1 MRIVVAL
8 AWFAVMALYLLTA
21 PLLPEVVGDPGKQIS
36 RVAYVALMMG
46 ACSFALLVSG
56 GAVMA
61 AIARRWPLLVNLP
74 YRTYWLAPERREA
87 SIARM
92 LGLMDGLR
100 LLMLVLFAG
109 IQLFML
115 GRMHPDW
122 PQPPDW
128 IGPAALG
135 AFALGMLA
143 LTLRVYRAFPAPPAR

>member
-21 PLLPEVVGDPGKQIS
+21 PLLPERVGDPGHDLP
-36 RVAYVALMMG
+36 RLAYLALMMG
-46 ACSFALLVSG
+46 MCSFALLVSG
-56 GAVMA
+56 GAFLA
-61 AIARRWPLLVNLP
+61 ALARRWPLLVNLP

-100 LLMLVLFAG
+100 LLMLALFAG
-109 IQLFML
+109 IQLYAL
-115 GRMHPDW
+115 WHAHPEW
-122 PQPPDW
+122 LQAPEW
-128 IGPAALG
+128 FGPAALG
-135 AFALGMLA
+135 AFAVGMLA